1 LGITLE
7 DQVLNLAKKGIL
19 VSLIIVGGF
28 CVAQAPCAEARYA
41 KHIEIADDTG
51 VRLELDAP
59 AKRIVSL
66 YAGHTENLI
75 AIGAAGHLAAA
86 SSGDDPNLA
95 IGIPLLGPKPG
106 LEQIMSL
113 APDLVLT
120 RPMLVR
126 SQEALYGRLRD
137 MGVKVLAID
146 PPTWEEFPGYIELLS
161 RIVGDPVP
169 EKAADEARFLL
180 SHGAVGKGS
189 VGAVLITNGRSL
201 TTCAPGSW
209 AARMMAL
216 AGFKNAAADSAR
228 PLRGG
233 VIASLGAERL
243 LAADKGIDVV
253 LLQNGAMNAMSAADF
268 MSDPRFSG
276 MRAVRAGRV
285 FDVSEA
291 DISRP
296 SLLRLQ
302 MGAIDNLGKLTNFG
316 R

>member
-1 LGITLE
+1 
-7 DQVLNLAKKGIL
+7 LNLAKKSIL
-19 VSLIIVGGF
+19 VLSLIIAGGL
-28 CVAQAPCAEARYA
+28 CVAQAPCAETRYA
-41 KHIEIADDTG
+41 KYIEITDDTG
-51 VRLELDAP
+51 ILVKFDAP
-59 AKRIVSL
+59 VTRVVSL

-75 AIGAAGHLAAA
+75 AIGAAGLIAAA
-86 SSGDDPNLA
+86 SNGDDPKLVPDV
-95 IGIPLLGPKPG
+95 PLLGSKPG

-113 APDLVLT
+113 SPDLVLT
-120 RPMLVR
+120 RPMIVR
-126 SQEALYGRLRD
+126 SQEALYDRLRRL
-137 MGVKVLAID
+137 GVKVLAID

-161 RIVGDPVP
+161 RLAGDSSP
-169 EKAADEARFLL
+169 EDAADGARALL
-180 SHGAVGKGS
+180 SRGS
-189 VGAVLITNGRSL
+189 VGETSAGAVLITNGRSL
-201 TTCAPGSW
+201 TTCAPDSW

-216 AGFKNAAADSAR
+216 AGLRNAAADLSHT
-228 PLRGG
+228 LRGG

-243 LAADKGIDVV
+243 LAADKDIDVV

-276 MRAVRAGRV
+276 LRAVREGKV

-302 MGAIDNLGKLTNFG
+302 MGVIENLGKMTNFG